1 LLWLVSNVIYSEKVG
16 QGIYDLK
23 VQRSRFGLN
32 ITAKI
37 FILALSLALLL
48 ASFGGYSVYV
58 INSIGLKIDRLT
70 QIESILETS
79 VYKMDA
85 SIMESSNAVSSAA
98 YTLNLSE
105 SLGLNENEGLSAF
118 DASFLKANTF
128 YTKGLRELESAI
140 LLLEP
145 LVPSKS
151 NQIKKDNGTAVKQRL
166 ENLIFPP
173 IETEVVTIYK
183 RLKSKL
189 IVIKSDYSQIDA
201 GQKELA
207 KAAIEQHKFSHEIT
221 PDNFEYMSGENVE
234 KRARLIKKIASS
246 DNQLQKSKKELGQK
260 NENVFRDIVAAKEL
274 AFSSMERA
282 KTQSLYVTLI
292 VAAASTFLALIFGFL
307 LTAGIKKKLS
317 QANEAVDSITRG
329 DLSTEITST
338 GDDEVS
344 RLLVSTEKMR
354 EKILEVITAMG
365 LVIEKVSENSS
376 SLKMTANQ
384 VTDGTNQQ
392 ASSVQE
398 TSASMDEMAS
408 TINENAKN
416 ALETNDTAKL
426 LADNAVVCSEAMK
439 KTSEAMKDIFE
450 RIAIVGEITRKIEL
464 LALNASVE
472 AARAGEHGK
481 GFAVVASEV
490 SKLAELSKDA
500 ASEIQKSS
508 TDGKQLADETNQ
520 MLDELLPEIEKTQN
534 LVQNISASSKEQSVG
549 AEQINGAIK
558 TLDNVI
564 QQNAV
569 ASADLSSTANEL
581 SEIVPNLQT
590 LVNQFRL
597 AEYSGSDAEH
607 YLQVGPS
614 ESEITENSGTKSKVA
629 GEGPKTEETT
639 NDFGRY

>member
-1 LLWLVSNVIYSEKVG
+1 MNAQK
-16 QGIYDLK
+16 
-23 VQRSRFGLN
+23 SRFRLN
-32 ITAKI
+32 ISAKI
-37 FILALSLALLL
+37 LILVLSLALLL
-48 ASFGGYSVYV
+48 ASFGAYSVYV
-58 INSIGLKIDRLT
+58 INSIGIKINRLT
-70 QIESILETS
+70 KIETILETN

-85 SIMESSNAVSSAA
+85 AIIQSSNMVSGAA
-98 YTLNLSE
+98 LALSLSE
-105 SLGLNENEGLSAF
+105 PGGATGKQNLDNFNQAVAKSATVY
-118 DASFLKANTF
+118 S
-128 YTKGLRELESAI
+128 KGLAELDNAI
-140 LLLEP
+140 NLIKT
-145 LVPSKS
+145 LVPAGL
-151 NQIKKDNGTAVKQRL
+151 KKKKEAPSFSLVKEL
-166 ENLIFPP
+166 NDIIFPP
-173 IETEVVTIYK
+173 IEPEILTIYK
-183 RLKSKL
+183 RLKSSL
-189 IVIKSDYSQIDA
+189 IMIKSDYSAIEV
-201 GQKELA
+201 GQKSLA
-207 KAAIEQHKFSHEIT
+207 KAALAHHAFVTEVAEKARSKVAMWRNATDVKKREGLARNIERGNLK
-221 PDNFEYMSGENVE
+221 
-234 KRARLIKKIASS
+234 
-246 DNQLQKSKKELGQK
+246 LQTSQKELGQK
-260 NENVFRDIVAAKEL
+260 NENVFRDIASAKDFAL
-274 AFSSMERA
+274 STMERS

-292 VAAASTFLALIFGFL
+292 VGTASTLLALIFGLF
-307 LTAGIKKKLS
+307 LTAGIRKKLRR
-317 QANEAVDSITRG
+317 ANEAVDSITRG
-329 DLSTEITST
+329 DLSVEIVST
-338 GDDEVS
+338 GNDEIGS
-344 RLLVSTEKMR
+344 LLLSTEKMR
-354 EKILEVITAMG
+354 EKIVEVITAMG
-365 LVIEKVSENSS
+365 QVIEKISDNSS
-376 SLKMTANQ
+376 SLKTTADQ

-416 ALETNDTAKL
+416 AQETNDTAKL

-508 TDGKQLADETNQ
+508 TDGKQLSDETNQ

-590 LVNQFRL
+590 LVHQFRL
-597 AEYSGSDAEH
+597 AEYNGRDAEH
-607 YLQVGPS
+607 YLQVGPA
-614 ESEITENSGTKSKVA
+614 ESELTENSEAKTEAS
-629 GEGPKTEETT
+629 GEELKTEESKQ
-639 NDFGRY
+639 DFGRY